1 MVMPNGPHNVDLT
14 IGAGN
19 QYQFTGGSQGNGN
32 CQNGV
37 GQGASPV
44 QVTLAA
50 PAGYKIRDMSD
61 NPPGIQLS
69 GTGTSQMGAHVAGNG
84 GSATITNTCVDAA
97 DVDYTVNVKAAD
109 GSNIACHPK
118 IVNN

>member
-1 MVMPNGPHNVDLT
+1 MPNGPHNVDLT
-14 IGAGN
+14 IDAN
-19 QYQFTGGSQGNGN
+19 KQYQFAGGSQGNGN
-32 CQNGV
+32 CQNSV

-44 QVTLAA
+44 LITLDA

-69 GTGTSQMGAHVAGNG
+69 GSGTSQMGAHVTGNG
-84 GSATITNTCVDAA
+84 GSANITNTCEAAA

-118 IVNN
+118 IVNT